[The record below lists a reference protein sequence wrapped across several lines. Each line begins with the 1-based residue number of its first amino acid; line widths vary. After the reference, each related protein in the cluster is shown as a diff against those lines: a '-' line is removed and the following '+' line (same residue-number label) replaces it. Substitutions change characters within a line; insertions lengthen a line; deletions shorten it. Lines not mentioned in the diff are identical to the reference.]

1 MSILGHI
8 QCHLA
13 WAHLFPDVPGLQYA
27 VRMMLNVNSIDVN
40 SIDMNSIEVNSI
52 SDETLNQ
59 CLEGTGLIVEDV
71 VRLIEAARKLVAEK
85 N

>member
-1 MSILGHI
+1 
-8 QCHLA
+8 
-13 WAHLFPDVPGLQYA
+13 
-27 VRMMLNVNSIDVN
+27 MMLNVNSIDVN

>member
-1 MSILGHI
+1 VSILGHI

-40 SIDMNSIEVNSI
+40 SI

>member
-40 SIDMNSIEVNSI
+40 SI

>member
-1 MSILGHI
+1 
-8 QCHLA
+8 
-13 WAHLFPDVPGLQYA
+13 
-27 VRMMLNVNSIDVN
+27 MMLNVNSID
-40 SIDMNSIEVNSI
+40 VNSI